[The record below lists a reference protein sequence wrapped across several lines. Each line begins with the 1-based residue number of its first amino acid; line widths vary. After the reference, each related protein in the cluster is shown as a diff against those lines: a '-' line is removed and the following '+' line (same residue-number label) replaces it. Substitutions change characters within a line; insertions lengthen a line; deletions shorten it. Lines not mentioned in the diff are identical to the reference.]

1 MIKKRNDLICYRK
14 FLATIP
20 LSHFRVEFQ
29 KVKWVEQDLP
39 RAMLPLKSIYEH
51 YWKKQNFLEFDS
63 WFSYFWEELHT
74 NKESLEVIKK
84 FKKYYFDKDNNGWF
98 KKGFKARM
106 YRTWISMLTQL
117 DFGYVISY
125 VAEKQNKILV
135 LECNASL
142 DRSGIDLKIGDLG
155 FQVKKVSQR
164 KEARAIT
171 KTKKKRGIE
180 VINIPYPVYNIE
192 EIKRKIKSPRVL
204 PQNKLAYEKT
214 LESFYKYCK
223 VLPNGFV
230 VFAEN
235 YIVPIVKNINNIE
248 KLREQIKQISLELSG
263 EV

>member
-1 MIKKRNDLICYRK
+1 MIQTLNDLICYRK

-20 LSHFRVEFQ
+20 LSHFREEFQ

-39 RAMLPLKSIYEH
+39 GKMLPLESIYEH
-51 YWKKQNFLEFDS
+51 YWEKQNLLDFDS
-63 WFSYFWEELHT
+63 WFSYFWKELHS
-74 NKESLEVIKK
+74 NKESLETIKT

-117 DFGYVISY
+117 DFCYVISY
-125 VAEKQNKILV
+125 VAEKQNKILM
-135 LECNASL
+135 LECNAGL
-142 DRSGIDLKIGDLG
+142 DRAGIDLKIGNVG

-164 KEARAIT
+164 KEAWTIA
-171 KTKKKRGIE
+171 KTKQKRGIE

-192 EIKRKIKSPRVL
+192 EIKRKIESSRVSQ
-204 PQNKLAYEKT
+204 QNKYAYKET
-214 LESFYKYCK
+214 LESFYKYCE

-230 VFAEN
+230 VFAKN
-235 YIVPIVKNINNIE
+235 YIVPIVNNINNNE